1 MGSAWASVL
10 AHRDRLPR
18 PLAKEGVRSNLT
30 VPLLVGQ
37 NAVGAFFLDSVI
49 SNAYTE
55 RDIELVDPVAQ
66 QLALAIDNTRLFQEV
81 EAKGRQLEVAN
92 NHKSQFLAH
101 VSHEL
106 RTPLNAILGY
116 TELILDGIYGEVP
129 EKIRAI
135 MQRVE
140 ANSRHLLSLIN
151 DVLDLSKIDAGS
163 LTLINSDYSM
173 EETVRAAA
181 SNVASLAAA
190 KHLALKIELAPSLPR
205 ARGDEGTLERF
216 TGDGIMIF
224 FNDPVQVPNPAARA
238 ATMALAM
245 QQRAADLAESWRKRG
260 YNLALGIGIAQGYAT
275 IGSIGFE
282 GRRDYGAIGNVTNL
296 AARLCGEA
304 KGGQILLSQRVKG
317 GLDDVLET
325 VSVGEL
331 TLKGFHKPVPAFEIA
346 SPGTRSTS
354 KRSRIKKEPPQ

>member
-1 MGSAWASVL
+1 
-10 AHRDRLPR
+10 
-18 PLAKEGVRSNLT
+18 
-30 VPLLVGQ
+30 
-37 NAVGAFFLDSVI
+37 VGAFFLDSVI

-205 ARGDEGTLERF
+205 ARGDERRIMQVLLNLLGNAIKFTDRGEVTLKVDSSEHAFHVSVTDTGSGIEDSEREQIF
-216 TGDGIMIF
+216 QEFHQGDT
-224 FNDPVQVPNPAARA
+224 ARI
-238 ATMALAM
+238 
-245 QQRAADLAESWRKRG
+245 SRKG
-260 YNLALGIGIAQGYAT
+260 GSGLGLPISKRFI
-275 IGSIGFE
+275 E
-282 GRRDYGAIGNVTNL
+282 L
-296 AARLCGEA
+296 H
-304 KGGQILLSQRVKG
+304 GGQIGVNSTPGKG
-317 GLDDVLET
+317 STFWFSLPIRAE
-325 VSVGEL
+325 
-331 TLKGFHKPVPAFEIA
+331 EI
-346 SPGTRSTS
+346 GRGG
-354 KRSRIKKEPPQ
+354 

>member
-224 FNDPVQVPNPAARA
+224 FNDPVVIANPAERA
-238 ATMALAM
+238 LRMALAM
-245 QQRAADLAESWRKRG
+245 RDRVNELKLSWTRQG
-260 YNLALGIGIAQGYAT
+260 YELSLGIGMAQGFAT
-275 IGSIGFE
+275 LGAIGFE
-282 GRRDYGAIGNVTNL
+282 GRIDYGALGTVTNL

-304 KGGQILLSQRVKG
+304 RDGQILTNRKTLIEIEQMVEAEG
-317 GLDDVLET
+317 
-325 VSVGEL
+325 VGEL
-331 TLKGFHKPVPAFEIA
+331 RLKGFAKPLLAFNIKALIA
-346 SPGTRSTS
+346 PEQMATR
-354 KRSRIKKEPPQ
+354 PLA